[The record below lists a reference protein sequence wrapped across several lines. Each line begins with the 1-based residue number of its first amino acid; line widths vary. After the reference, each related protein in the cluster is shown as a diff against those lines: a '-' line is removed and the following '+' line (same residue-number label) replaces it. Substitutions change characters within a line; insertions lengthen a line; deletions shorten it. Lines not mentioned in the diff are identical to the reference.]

1 MPVLKK
7 YGEKQMP
14 DTRAIGIPDDMKVT
28 IAKVIALQS
37 LATDPG
43 QIISITAATMRW
55 VKVGLVV
62 KYGKWD
68 KVPAI
73 YQDKFEKSRLLWMDA
88 IRLYGSGMEFWSNAM
103 MPCSDIATD
112 MAVIAGLENMMDY
125 RQVDFNFTNAVFGLD
140 AWQIEEKE
148 AREKRAK
155 EAVEG

>member
-1 MPVLKK
+1 
-7 YGEKQMP
+7 MP

-62 KYGKWD
+62 KYGRWD
-68 KVPAI
+68 LVPTQ
-73 YQDKFEKSRLLWMDA
+73 YRERLESCRLLWVDA
-88 IRLYGSGMEFWSNAM
+88 VRQYGTGMEFWANAM
-103 MPCSDIATD
+103 MPCSVIATD

-140 AWQIEEKE
+140 AWQIEDQE
-148 AREKRAK
+148 AREKKAK
-155 EAVEG
+155 AALEG

>member
-1 MPVLKK
+1 MPL
-7 YGEKQMP
+7 
-14 DTRAIGIPDDMKVT
+14 DTLSIPDDMKVT

-62 KYGKWD
+62 KYGRWD
-68 KVPAI
+68 KVPAV
-73 YQDKFEKSRLLWMDA
+73 YQETMERCRLLWMDA
-88 IRLYGSGMEFWSNAM
+88 VSQYGSGMEFWANAM
-103 MPCSDIATD
+103 MPCSDVANE

-140 AWQIEEKE
+140 AWQLEEQE

-155 EAVEG
+155 DAVEK

>member
-1 MPVLKK
+1 
-7 YGEKQMP
+7 MP
-14 DTRAIGIPDDMKVT
+14 DTRAVGIPDDMKVT

-55 VKVGLVV
+55 VKVGLVI
-62 KYGKWD
+62 KYGRWD
-68 KVPAI
+68 QVPQQ
-73 YQDKFEKSRLLWMDA
+73 YQKILESCRLCWMDA
-88 IRLYGSGMEFWSNAM
+88 VRQYGSGMEFWANAM

-140 AWQIEEKE
+140 AWQIEDQE
-148 AREKRAK
+148 AREKKAK
-155 EAVEG
+155 AALEG

>member
-1 MPVLKK
+1 
-7 YGEKQMP
+7 MP
-14 DTRAIGIPDDMKVT
+14 DTRTIGIPDDMKVT

-68 KVPAI
+68 KVPAA
-73 YQDKFEKSRLLWMDA
+73 YQDQIERCRLIWMDA
-88 IRLYGSGMEFWSNAM
+88 VRQYGSGMEFWANAM
-103 MPCSDIATD
+103 MPCSDIAND

-140 AWQIEEKE
+140 AWQLEEKE

-155 EAVEG
+155 EAAEG

>member
-1 MPVLKK
+1 
-7 YGEKQMP
+7 MP

-62 KYGKWD
+62 KYGRWD
-68 KVPAI
+68 LVPTQ
-73 YQDKFEKSRLLWMDA
+73 YRERLESCRLLWVDA
-88 IRLYGSGMEFWSNAM
+88 VRQYGTGMEFWANAM

-140 AWQIEEKE
+140 AWQIEDQE
-148 AREKRAK
+148 AREKKAK
-155 EAVEG
+155 AALEG

>member
-1 MPVLKK
+1 
-7 YGEKQMP
+7 MP
-14 DTRAIGIPDDMKVT
+14 DARSIGIPDDMKVT

-55 VKVGLVV
+55 VKVGLVI
-62 KYGKWD
+62 KYGRWD
-68 KVPAI
+68 QVPQQ
-73 YQDKFEKSRLLWMDA
+73 YQKILESCRLCWMDA
-88 IRLYGSGMEFWSNAM
+88 VRQYGSGMEFWANAM

-140 AWQIEEKE
+140 AWQIEDQE
-148 AREKRAK
+148 AREKKAK
-155 EAVEG
+155 AALEG